1 MLRLRSLGRT
11 VVGTVRGLLAR
22 SFDVVVPVLRPVGA
36 ALAAGAGAV
45 SRTARPILHPL
56 RRLAR
61 PLKGLSRDLAGLV
74 PALLAGAGVFL
85 VVAGLFNYFSPAVE
99 PNPSPTDVVASDSPA
114 AYSLPPLVTVGPS
127 GSGNASP
134 GTSEGVGLA
143 VATRVV
149 IPALNIDVPI
159 VASPHNEQYPL
170 CNVAEYLSLG
180 KDYAYPGA
188 PQAVYLYAHARVHM
202 FWNLLVNSKINN
214 GAAMIGMW
222 VEVYTDDNQR
232 HVYEI
237 SQVIRHVPPSTSF
250 ADTALAA
257 HTDQLWLQTSEG
269 HANSSTKLQ
278 IVATPIGV
286 LAASQADA
294 HPTGRGNVCPDAPFC
309 TASNQGGCRR

>member
-1 MLRLRSLGRT
+1 MLRLRSLGRI
-11 VVGTVRGLLAR
+11 VVGTLRSLLA
-22 SFDVVVPVLRPVGA
+22 SF
-36 ALAAGAGAV
+36 GAV
-45 SRTARPILHPL
+45 VAVL

-61 PLKGLSRDLAGLV
+61 PLKGLSRDLVGLI

-99 PNPSPTDVVASDSPA
+99 ANPSPTDVVASNSPA
-114 AYSLPPLVTVGPS
+114 TYSLPPLVTINPS
-127 GSGNASP
+127 GSGDASP
-134 GTSEGVGLA
+134 GTSEGIGLA

-159 VASPHNEQYPL
+159 VRSPPNEQYPL

-202 FWNLLVNSKINN
+202 FGNLLVNSKINS

-232 HVYEI
+232 HIYEI

-250 ADTALAA
+250 ADKALAA
-257 HTDQLWLQTSEG
+257 QTDQLWLQTSEA

-294 HPTGRGNVCPDAPFC
+294 HPTGHGNVCPDAPLC
-309 TASNQGGCRR
+309 TAANQGGCRR